1 MTWDEKVEMVTA
13 FNNDD
18 IDDAVKI
25 FSDANEWDSQALDMF
40 LNLFNILQVEKL
52 LPIKERF
59 FAINVDDI
67 GWRAQVRFDVMKQK
81 LEELS

>member
-13 FNNDD
+13 FNN
-18 IDDAVKI
+18 
-25 FSDANEWDSQALDMF
+25 
-40 LNLFNILQVEKL
+40 
-52 LPIKERF
+52 
-59 FAINVDDI
+59 DDI

>member
-18 IDDAVKI
+18 IDVAVKI

-40 LNLFNILQVEKL
+40 LNSFNILQVEKL

-59 FAINVDDI
+59 IAINVDDI

>member
-18 IDDAVKI
+18 IDVAVKI
-25 FSDANEWDSQALDMF
+25 FSDANEWDSQALNMF
-40 LNLFNILQVEKL
+40 LNSFNILQIEKL

-59 FAINVDDI
+59 IAINVDDI

-81 LEELS
+81 LEDLS

>member
-18 IDDAVKI
+18 IDVAVKI

-40 LNLFNILQVEKL
+40 LNSFNILQIEKL

-59 FAINVDDI
+59 IAINVDDI

>member
-18 IDDAVKI
+18 IDTVIKI

-40 LNLFNILQVEKL
+40 LNSFNILQIEKL

-59 FAINVDDI
+59 IAINVNDI

-81 LEELS
+81 VEELS

>member
-18 IDDAVKI
+18 IDTAIKI

-40 LNLFNILQVEKL
+40 LNSFNILQIEKL

-59 FAINVDDI
+59 IAINVDDV

>member
-18 IDDAVKI
+18 IDTAVKI
-25 FSDANEWDSQALDMF
+25 FSDADEWDSQALDMF
-40 LNLFNILQVEKL
+40 LNSFNILQIEKL

-59 FAINVDDI
+59 IAINVDDI

>member
-1 MTWDEKVEMVTA
+1 MTWDEKVEMVIA

-18 IDDAVKI
+18 IDTAIKI

-40 LNLFNILQVEKL
+40 LNSFNILQIEKL

-59 FAINVDDI
+59 IAINVDDI